1 MEVIKKIA
9 IVAVLV
15 ASLVFI
21 YSFVSDAYEERKKR
35 ERLVKQTQETIT
47 RAIVGNDAYEEGKRK
62 EKDEKSINLRC
73 DRPGWK
79 LPSGYI
85 TGERLRGTWNGT
97 SFSYW

>member
-21 YSFVSDAYEERKKR
+21 YSFVSDAYEERKKSER
-35 ERLVKQTQETIT
+35 EQEAMRETIT

-62 EKDEKSINLRC
+62 EKEECEEARERRDYSEIRLSC
-73 DRPGWK
+73 DK
-79 LPSGYI
+79 LSWRDKIIP
-85 TGERLRGTWNGT
+85 
-97 SFSYW
+97 